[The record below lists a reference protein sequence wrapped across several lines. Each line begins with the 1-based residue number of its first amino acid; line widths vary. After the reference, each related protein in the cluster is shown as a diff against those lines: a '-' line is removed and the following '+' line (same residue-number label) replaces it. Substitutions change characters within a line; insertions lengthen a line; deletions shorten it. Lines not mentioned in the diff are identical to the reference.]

1 MLAIAFSV
9 RYDGVSEKKR
19 HKTAEMTFAS
29 AKFRSF
35 LPAATFAMAA
45 EFFMGMSDSIICGHI
60 LGETG
65 LSAVNLMQGIF
76 EIVTFAGMVVSVG
89 TSVLFA
95 TELGAS
101 HARRAR
107 GYFTLGYMLSI
118 AIGLLV
124 AVVLAAV
131 RKPVV
136 AAFGASS
143 EVSAMTSA
151 YWVGFLPAAF
161 LQPVAFFL
169 GMVCYTDGDA
179 KLSFLSYI
187 AQLVGNCV
195 LSIPLTFAFG
205 AMGCA
210 IGTGLGSLFA
220 IAVLVSHFRKK
231 GCMLGFSRHFIIF
244 DIVRIVH
251 TSFGDASKNIGKA
264 VLMFALNIYVISHF
278 GSEMLP
284 ILAVAIMTI
293 GISEIF
299 DGIANAAQPLASI
312 YVGEKNVVL
321 TKRVM
326 KVAFLSSVA
335 GSCAI
340 MMLLLLCPDIM
351 LYLSGIRDVAMI
363 ADARM
368 AVRLVSISLPFLAIV
383 LLFNSYYVFISKE
396 GLSAAL
402 TLSALLLAPL
412 MLFPV
417 GGSLGGL
424 HGFMLSLGVAPGIAL
439 VVFAMYLLVACGG
452 WRCFPLLLP
461 KARED
466 ELRVFDLQLEPVDI
480 CAASAAVES
489 HLKLKGVDGSRATRA
504 ALLVEEALMVVRDH
518 NAGKRIQAE
527 ITTDLGNGLSVII
540 RDDGEIF
547 DITDSDAQVSSLR
560 GYLVSN
566 LMTAIPRRRNLTTA
580 GFNRNVFKL

>member
-1 MLAIAFSV
+1 
-9 RYDGVSEKKR
+9 
-19 HKTAEMTFAS
+19 MTFAS

-76 EIVTFAGMVVSVG
+76 ELVTFAGMVVSVG

-107 GYFTLGYMLSI
+107 GYFTLGCVSSI
-118 AIGLLV
+118 AVGVLV
-124 AVVLAAV
+124 AAVLAVV
-131 RKPVV
+131 RKPVI
-136 AAFGASS
+136 AAFGASP

-179 KLSFLSYI
+179 KLTFLSYI

-195 LSIPLTFAFG
+195 LSIPLTIAFG

-244 DIVRIVH
+244 DIIRIVH
-251 TSFGDASKNIGKA
+251 TSFGDASKNVAKA
-264 VLMFALNIYVISHF
+264 VLMFSLNIYVISRF

-293 GISEIF
+293 GISEVF
-299 DGIANAAQPLASI
+299 DGVANAAQPLASI
-312 YVGEKNVVL
+312 YVGERNVVL

-326 KVAFLSSVA
+326 NVAFLSSVA
-335 GSCAI
+335 GSCI
-340 MMLLLLCPDIM
+340 IMLLLLFWPDLM
-351 LYLSGIRDVAMI
+351 LCLAGIRDAAVV

-368 AVRLVSISLPFLAIV
+368 AVRLASISLPFLAIV
-383 LLFNSYYVFISKE
+383 LLFNSYYVFINRE

-402 TLSALLLAPL
+402 TLSALLVSPLAF
-412 MLFPV
+412 FPI

-424 HGFMLSLGVAPGIAL
+424 QGFMLSLGVAPGIAL
-439 VVFAMYLLVACGG
+439 VAFAAYLLVACGG
-452 WRCFPLLLP
+452 WQCFPFLLP
-461 KARED
+461 EARER
-466 ELRVFDLQLEPVDI
+466 ELRVFDLRLDPVDI
-480 CAASAAVES
+480 CATSAAVES
-489 HLKLKGVDGSRATRA
+489 HLKLKGVDASRATRA

-518 NAGKRIQAE
+518 NSGKNILAE
-527 ITTDLGNGLSVII
+527 VTTDLGNGLSVII

-547 DITDSDAQVSSLR
+547 DITDSDAKVSSLR

-566 LMTAIPRRRNLTTA
+566 LMTAIPHRRNLTTA